1 MRRYLCPGAA
11 LLLLLSLLGCG
22 VPRAQEGAYQLYF
35 RAQEGGVALVAEPRC
50 LPEDCDNPVEGLL
63 TLLLEGPQGEDLSR
77 AIPSSVT
84 LRGTTLE
91 NGLLTVDL
99 SSRYA
104 SLSGIDLT
112 LADYSIVQ
120 TLSQVEGV
128 EAVTI
133 TAEGEPIP
141 YRDHQR
147 LTAADAWIATE

>member
-1 MRRYLCPGAA
+1 MRRGLFLAAA
-11 LLLLLSLLGCG
+11 LLLLAGCG
-22 VPRAQEGAYQLYF
+22 VPQAQEESYQVYF
-35 RAQEGGVALVAEPRC
+35 RAQEGEAALVAEARC
-50 LPEDCDNPVEGLL
+50 LPPGSDPVEGLIA
-63 TLLLEGPQGEDLSR
+63 LLLAGPEGEGLIR

-84 LRGTTLE
+84 LRGTALE
-91 NGLLTVDL
+91 NGLLTVDF
-99 SSRYA
+99 SGRYA

-120 TLSQVEGV
+120 TLTQVEGV

-147 LTAADAWIATE
+147 LTAAEAWMFQGESP

>member
-1 MRRYLCPGAA
+1 MRRYLCLMLP
-11 LLLLLSLLGCG
+11 LLFLTACG
-22 VPRAQEGAYQLYF
+22 VTKGQEGAYQVYY
-35 RAQEGGVALVAEPRC
+35 RTQEGVSALAAEARC
-50 LPEDCDNPVEGLL
+50 LPAGCSDPVEGLL
-63 TLLLEGPQGEDLSR
+63 ALLLAGPEGEDLER
-77 AIPSSVT
+77 AIPNSVT
-84 LRGTTLE
+84 LRSTSLE
-91 NGLLTVDL
+91 NGLLTVDF

-128 EAVTI
+128 EAVMI

-147 LTAADAWIATE
+147 LTAAEAWLFEE

>member
-1 MRRYLCPGAA
+1 M
-11 LLLLLSLLGCG
+11 
-22 VPRAQEGAYQLYF
+22 
-35 RAQEGGVALVAEPRC
+35 
-50 LPEDCDNPVEGLL
+50 
-63 TLLLEGPQGEDLSR
+63 
-77 AIPSSVT
+77 
-84 LRGTTLE
+84 
-91 NGLLTVDL
+91 TVDL

-133 TAEGEPIP
+133 TAEGEPLP

-147 LTAADAWIATE
+147 LTAAEAWITME

>member
-1 MRRYLCPGAA
+1 MRRYLYLTAA
-11 LLLLLSLLGCG
+11 LLLLCLTACG
-22 VPRAQEGAYQLYF
+22 VPRGQEGAYQLYF
-35 RAQEGGVALVAEPRC
+35 RAQEGEQALVAESRC
-50 LPEDCDNPVEGLL
+50 LPPDCQDPVEGLL
-63 TLLLEGPQGEDLSR
+63 QLLLAGPEGEGLVP
-77 AIPSSVT
+77 AIPNSVT

-91 NGLLTVDL
+91 KGLLTVDL

-147 LTAADAWIATE
+147 LTAAEAWITME